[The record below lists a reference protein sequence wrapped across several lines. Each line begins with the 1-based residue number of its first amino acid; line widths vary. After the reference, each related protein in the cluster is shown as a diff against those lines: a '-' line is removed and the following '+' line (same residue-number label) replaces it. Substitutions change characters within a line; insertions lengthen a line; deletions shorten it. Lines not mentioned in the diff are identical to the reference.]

1 MSTISKQK
9 LEDHE
14 KYLKKDLFFT
24 ENKWPQFNLLFKD
37 IKKLSKKIPLKSK
50 VVFLERNLLYGGY
63 SLFAP
68 FFYKNNVIS
77 IDCSMKEIKK
87 RGSYNLRFLKNP
99 KILKYGSKISN
110 NYKKIKLKNNYADLI
125 IVPNLMHHVNDYNI
139 FLKECYRVL
148 KKGGQIYVFEPTFRE
163 VHQDPEDFFRFTPNS
178 FKKTLKINKFKIL
191 KINET
196 GGAFSAAIYCLDQA
210 SQYLPKTIRAKFKN
224 KINQKFVQNFFM
236 FEKKYKKNLVRKYT
250 SFPTAFS
257 IIGKK

>member
-1 MSTISKQK
+1 MSTISRQK

-178 FKKTLKINKFKIL
+178 FKVGTSRSRLSRFNSSNSFLFASSILSSKFAIPIAMAHL
-191 KINET
+191 EYLS
-196 GGAFSAAIYCLDQA
+196 GAAGIENSVTVGNSIALDR
-210 SQYLPKTIRAKFKN
+210 P
-224 KINQKFVQNFFM
+224 
-236 FEKKYKKNLVRKYT
+236 
-250 SFPTAFS
+250 
-257 IIGKK
+257 